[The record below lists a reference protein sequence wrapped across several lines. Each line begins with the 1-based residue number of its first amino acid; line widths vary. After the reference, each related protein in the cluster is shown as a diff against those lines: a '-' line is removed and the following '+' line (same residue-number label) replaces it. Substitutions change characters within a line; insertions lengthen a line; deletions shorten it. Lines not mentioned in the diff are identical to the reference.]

1 MHIAVGEVTGSQ
13 TSPDMAGQ
21 IQLHGD
27 REEFLEQCLGNHYVV
42 VPGDIRGELR
52 QLNRWLGIQL
62 FET

>member
-1 MHIAVGEVTGSQ
+1 
-13 TSPDMAGQ
+13 
-21 IQLHGD
+21 
-27 REEFLEQCLGNHYVV
+27 LGNHYVV